1 MRKHMVLHSQMPCF
15 LNPHYHLVHIKKI
28 IHDISVRK
36 EHINLNRT
44 TKGSNL
50 HPTFEFD
57 IF

>member
-36 EHINLNRT
+36 EHISLNRT